1 LESFSAAAAALRNQG
16 VVMKLRRLG
25 VVTVVAGALCLGLV
39 AAAEAQSGSI
49 TVQSVS
55 SPPSDL
61 GDLSVTLESTTPVV
75 ASSITATFYPQGSQT
90 SVLSMNDFTLTGGQ
104 NSGATVTTWTVASP
118 ITLGQLPLGTYTVEV
133 QAKDTGGDTADN
145 KNAGTLPFIVNPKL
159 TLAVSPSTYSYGQTV
174 TLSGTET
181 GLYPDGSTKPI
192 SGAAISISGGSPDHI
207 TASTDSSGAYT
218 ASAQAGAGGALL
230 PDFEPGL
237 SAFAAGTP
245 TIPSTFS
252 NTVKVTIDL
261 DPTRITNFNYS
272 PHTANFGAAVTVS
285 GDISFESGG
294 TWLPA
299 ASQPVAIDADGVDLT
314 GCPPGTCN
322 SEPAS
327 ATTRS
332 DGSFSAVISGAWGT
346 NEYTL
351 SMGNGSLGGW
361 VESASTTFDVHVNH
375 VPTRLDMFPAQK
387 DIHSRVHLEACISQK
402 ATEVLPKIMAL
413 YPDAKA
419 QYASRLSGPWKTVPG
434 AGALRDAI
442 VPPKHPGFCYRTTD
456 RVPRGAV
463 YYRMITPASTSYLAA
478 TSLAVKAH
486 APARTRIRHFAVS
499 PRTINSGQRV
509 RVSGQ
514 LFNLAYV
521 KVQILFRPDGSRHW
535 RTEKTALV
543 SGDNGNWGPFS
554 TSIVLHTSGD
564 VAVRFPGQTYV
575 FPYQTGS
582 LHVHVR

>member
-1 LESFSAAAAALRNQG
+1 
-16 VVMKLRRLG
+16 MKIRRLG

-39 AAAEAQSGSI
+39 AAAEAKSGSI

-55 SPPSDL
+55 SPASDL
-61 GDLSVTLESTTPVV
+61 GNLSVTLESTTPVV

-90 SVLSMNDFTLTGGQ
+90 SVLGVNDFTLTGGQ
-104 NSGATVTTWTVASP
+104 NTGAAVTTWTVGSS
-118 ITLGQLPLGTYTVEV
+118 ITLRQLPLGTYTVEV

-145 KNAGTLPFIVNPKL
+145 KSAGTLAFIVNPKL

-174 TLSGTET
+174 ALSGTET

-192 SGAAISISGGSPDHI
+192 SGAAISISGGSPDKI
-207 TASTDSSGAYT
+207 TATTDASGAYKVR
-218 ASAQAGAGGALL
+218 AQAGAGGALV
-230 PDFEPGL
+230 PDNEPGL

-245 TIPSTFS
+245 TILSTFS
-252 NTVKVTIDL
+252 NTVTVTIDL
-261 DPTRITNFNYS
+261 DPTRITNFTYS
-272 PHTANFGAAVTVS
+272 PHTANFGAAVTVT

-299 ASQPVAIDADGVDLT
+299 ASQPVAIDADGLDLT
-314 GCPPGTCN
+314 GCAPGTCN
-322 SEPAS
+322 SEAAS
-327 ATTRS
+327 ATTGS
-332 DGSFSAVISGAWGT
+332 DGSFSTVFSGAWGT

-361 VESASTTFDVHVNH
+361 VMNASTTLDVHVNH
-375 VPTRLDMFPAQK
+375 VPTRLDMFPARK
-387 DIHSRVHLEACISQK
+387 DIHGRVHLEACISQR
-402 ATEVLPKIMAL
+402 ATHVLPKIMAL

-434 AGALRDAI
+434 AGALSDKI
-442 VPPKHPGFCYRTTD
+442 VPPKHPGFCYRATE
-456 RVPRGAV
+456 RIPRSAV
-463 YYRMITPASTSYLAA
+463 HYRMITPASTSYLGS
-478 TSLAVKAH
+478 TSLPVKAF
-486 APARTRIRHFAVS
+486 APARTRIRKLSVS

-514 LFNLAYV
+514 LFELADV
-521 KVQILFRPDGSRHW
+521 RVMILFRPDGSRHW

-543 SGDNGNWGPFS
+543 AGDDDNWGPFS

-564 VAVRFPGQTYV
+564 VAVRFPGQRYV

-582 LHVHVR
+582 IHVHGR